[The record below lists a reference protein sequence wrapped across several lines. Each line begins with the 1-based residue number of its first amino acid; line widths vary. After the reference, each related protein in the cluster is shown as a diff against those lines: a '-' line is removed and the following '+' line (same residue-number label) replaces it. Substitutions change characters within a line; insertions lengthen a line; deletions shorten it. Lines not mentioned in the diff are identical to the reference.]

1 MLGSVAHSVEQMRS
15 EARSSGSA
23 LDLPGRERTSPFP
36 WRGQFSPQ
44 LVEMLLEEMPSDGC
58 LVDPFVGSGTLLYEA
73 GHAGR
78 DAIGTEI
85 NSAALAMASLAEF
98 IEVPV
103 ERRVA
108 LLRELEAA
116 LASTLP
122 SDHPPGSLFS
132 EPEPATAPTA
142 ADPESLLRGC
152 NGDWLY
158 SMTIRVVLLLAMKNG
173 KIATPA
179 ALRGAFHQ
187 VQSTIVGLP
196 YSPGR
201 RQAIAADA
209 RSLPC
214 EDGSVAGVIT
224 SPPYINVFNY
234 HQNYRP
240 CAETLG
246 TDVLAAARSEIG
258 SNRKHRQNRFLT
270 VVQYAMDM
278 NDVLDEIHRVL
289 LPASPAVVVI
299 GRESNVRGVPFE
311 NGLLLG
317 MLALTSGKF
326 EIDLW
331 RERSFVSRFGGRIY
345 EDVITLKTKM
355 APAPSTADPRAIG
368 EHFLTLALKGDCDPA
383 VRSDLESALAA
394 SGSVKR
400 SPSFDARSLPWAD
413 SSSAMV
419 S

>member
-1 MLGSVAHSVEQMRS
+1 MLGSVVQTVQRMRL

-23 LDLPGRERTSPFP
+23 LDLRDRERTSPFP
-36 WRGQFSPQ
+36 WRGQFSPE
-44 LVEMLLEEMPSDGC
+44 LIEMLLKEMPPEGS
-58 LVDPFVGSGTLLYEA
+58 LADPFLGSGTLLYEA
-73 GHAGR
+73 GRQGR
-78 DAIGTEI
+78 DAVGTEI
-85 NSAALAMASLAEF
+85 NAAALAMASLAEF
-98 IEVPV
+98 IEVPI
-103 ERRVA
+103 ERRID
-108 LLRELEAA
+108 LLRGVEAA
-116 LASTLP
+116 LALASPT
-122 SDHPPGSLFS
+122 DHPPGSLFCGADAAAGS
-132 EPEPATAPTA
+132 SAAPI
-142 ADPESLLRGC
+142 ESLLSCC
-152 NGDWLY
+152 NGDRLY

-173 KIATPA
+173 KIATPT
-179 ALRGAFHQ
+179 ALRSSFNQ
-187 VQSTIVGLP
+187 VQATIAGLP
-196 YSPGR
+196 HSPGR

-214 EDGSVAGVIT
+214 EDRSVAGVIT

-240 CAETLG
+240 CAEALG

-278 NDVLDEIHRVL
+278 SDVLDEIHRVL
-289 LPASPAVVVI
+289 LPSSPAVVVI
-299 GRESNVRGVPFE
+299 GRKSNVRGVPFE

-345 EDVITLKTKM
+345 EDVITLRTKM
-355 APAPSTADPRAIG
+355 AAAPRTADPRAIG
-368 EHFLTLALKGDCDPA
+368 DHFLALALTGDCDPA
-383 VRSDLESALAA
+383 VRSDLESALAG

-400 SPSFDARSLPWAD
+400 SPNFDTRSLQWAET
-413 SSSAMV
+413 SSAMA